1 MRNAVIVAYGRSAIA
16 KAPKGKLK
24 DTRPDEVTA
33 QVLKS
38 VLDKIPQLDH
48 KEIDDFILG
57 CAFQEAEQGFNMAK
71 VVLSRAGLP
80 VEVSGQTVGRFC
92 SSGLQSIATA
102 ANSIMAGQSDI
113 IIAGGVES
121 MSIVPMGG
129 NIISPNPYLMEN
141 NPSGYMSMG
150 ITAENVAKKYGI
162 TREMADT
169 FSAESHLKAA
179 KAQEEGRFDDE
190 IIPVE
195 AVTHSVDADG
205 KASVKTFTFA
215 KDEGVRP
222 DSSAEK
228 LGKLR
233 TVFQADGV
241 VTAANSSQMS
251 DGAAIVVLMSEE
263 KANELGLKPIAAFRS
278 FAVAGVE
285 PELMGIG
292 PIKAIPK
299 ALKIAGIGVEDLDLV
314 ELNEAFATQA
324 LACIDELGLN
334 KDIVNVNGGAIA
346 MGHPLGATG
355 SILTVK
361 LLSEMSKREG
371 SKYGLVSM
379 CIGGGMGAAGVFELL

>member
-1 MRNAVIVAYGRSAIA
+1 MRNAVVVAYGRSAVA

-24 DTRPDEVTA
+24 NTRPDEVTA

-48 KEIDDFILG
+48 KEIDDFVLG

-71 VVLSRAGLP
+71 VVLARAGLP
-80 VEVSGQTVGRFC
+80 IEVSGQTVGRFC

-102 ANSIMAGQSDI
+102 ANSIMAGQADVM
-113 IIAGGVES
+113 IAGGVES

-141 NPSGYMSMG
+141 SPENYMSMG

-169 FSAESHLKAA
+169 FAVESHEKAT
-179 KAQEEGRFDDE
+179 KAQAEGRFDE

-195 AVTHSVDADG
+195 AIDHEIDQDG
-205 KASVKTFTFA
+205 NVKVRTFTFN

-222 DSSAEK
+222 GSTVEK

-263 KANELGLKPIAAFRS
+263 KAKELGLKPIAAFRS

-299 ALKIAGIGVEDLDLV
+299 ALKIAGIGIEDLDLI
-314 ELNEAFATQA
+314 ELNEAFATQS
-324 LACIDELGLN
+324 LACISELGLN
-334 KDIVNVNGGAIA
+334 KDIVNVNGGAIS

-355 SILTVK
+355 SVLTCK